1 MIQHLLITFFISMV
15 PVVELRGGLPY
26 GIALGLDYPAALTA
40 ALLGNII
47 PAPLIIRYA
56 RSALEWLRKKSAWL
70 NRIVSALE
78 RRAHLKGRM
87 VRKYRALGLC
97 ILVAIPLPGTG
108 VWTGALAAAFLGMRI
123 KQAVPAIFL
132 GLCIAAGIMTAVT
145 YGVIHFA

>member
-26 GIALGLDYPAALTA
+26 GIALGLSYPAALTA